1 MAKTTTPVR
10 VRSRS
15 LFGLAVLALSS
26 SLVSLPAAADN
37 ISCQALLDEVDSWE
51 STSPVYKLTLMKAMA
66 PDVQAKIG
74 DVGSHREVPK
84 GTIKQ
89 IEQTQLDYFV
99 RECRDNPK
107 LYTHNASK
115 SALEKTRDITIEYLK
130 NRRS

>member
-1 MAKTTTPVR
+1 MVNPTTQVR

-15 LFGLAVLALSS
+15 IRSLAILALSS
-26 SLVSLPAAADN
+26 TLFSLPATADN
-37 ISCQALLDEVDSWE
+37 ISCQALLDEVQSWQP
-51 STSPVYKLTLMKAMA
+51 TSPVYKLTLMKAMA

-99 RECRDNPK
+99 RECQDNPK
-107 LYTHNASK
+107 LYSHNASK
-115 SALEKTRDITIEYLK
+115 NALEKTRDITVEYLK
-130 NRRS
+130 NRQN

>member
-1 MAKTTTPVR
+1 MVNPTTR
-10 VRSRS
+10 VRSHSIRG
-15 LFGLAVLALSS
+15 FAVLALSA
-26 SLVSLPAAADN
+26 SLMSLPAAADN
-37 ISCQALLDEVDSWE
+37 IPCQALLDEVDSWQP
-51 STSPVYKLTLMKAMA
+51 TSPVYKLTLMKAMA

-107 LYTHNASK
+107 LYSHSASK
-115 SALEKTRDITIEYLK
+115 SALAKTRDITVEYLK
-130 NRRS
+130 NRRN